1 MNRIIVKPSVLPPT
15 LISGKVG
22 KMGLDITLDTGADIS
37 TVHSK
42 FVQPFEYLGR
52 HISVST
58 VGGTK
63 LSMPLAQVWIHI
75 EDYSIH
81 LTVAVDTKA
90 REDVLLGRDVGP
102 VLYDFIDLTKK
113 RKAVNKV
120 ENVQTVPVVCE
131 EGGAMLNEEEKDE
144 WPEVKEIQSVEK
156 EEEGNSDIS
165 KKKRCRKNKFIRSEK
180 KLRK

>member
-1 MNRIIVKPSVLPPT
+1 MRVPIKEIRYITCFTCGKKGHKSVDCPEKKVNRIIVKPSVLLPT

-22 KMGLDITLDTGADIS
+22 KMGLDITLDTGTDIS

-81 LTVAVDTKA
+81 LTVAVDTKD

-102 VLYDFIDLTKK
+102 VLYDSLT
-113 RKAVNKV
+113 
-120 ENVQTVPVVCE
+120 
-131 EGGAMLNEEEKDE
+131 
-144 WPEVKEIQSVEK
+144 
-156 EEEGNSDIS
+156 
-165 KKKRCRKNKFIRSEK
+165 
-180 KLRK
+180 